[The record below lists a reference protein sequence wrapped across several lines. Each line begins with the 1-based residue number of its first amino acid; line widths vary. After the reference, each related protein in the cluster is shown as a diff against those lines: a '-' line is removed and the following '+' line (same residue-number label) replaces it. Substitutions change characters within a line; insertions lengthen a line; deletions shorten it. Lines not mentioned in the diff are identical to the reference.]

1 MAEKTGLSEKA
12 STLINNVR
20 YYWKKPAKGRYMSF
34 KEIASYA
41 FGGIGAYLIVCM
53 SYPCILGATNVF
65 LSGTIGIGLTDM
77 YIMYVIAILS
87 GIPLLF
93 TQNQNDV
100 YSGILYYCI
109 ANIFAVLPILLYGR
123 KNRNLIVK
131 SSYKLLIYI
140 VLVLVSLSISKGIAL
155 MIINHDYLGFY
166 KYFVSMIFTFSIN
179 AIIILLFRHFKS
191 ELLVDMNHYLLDASN
206 EEKTKDPG
214 FKIEE
219 EKGEEKNEDWL
230 KNERIENESNH

>member
-1 MAEKTGLSEKA
+1 M
-12 STLINNVR
+12 
-20 YYWKKPAKGRYMSF
+20 
-34 KEIASYA
+34 
-41 FGGIGAYLIVCM
+41 
-53 SYPCILGATNVF
+53 
-65 LSGTIGIGLTDM
+65 
-77 YIMYVIAILS
+77 
-87 GIPLLF
+87 
-93 TQNQNDV
+93 
-100 YSGILYYCI
+100 
-109 ANIFAVLPILLYGR
+109 YGR

>member
-1 MAEKTGLSEKA
+1 MNKIRFFDLFIFTILAILSEFLSSYFFNKVGSQFYLSFA
-12 STLINNVR
+12 TLI
-20 YYWKKPAKGRYMSF
+20 F
-34 KEIASYA
+34 IIASIRWGVY
-41 FGGIGAYLIVCM
+41 
-53 SYPCILGATNVF
+53 SVF
-65 LSGTIGIGLTDM
+65 
-77 YIMYVIAILS
+77 VIILS

-179 AIIILLFRHFKS
+179 AIIILLC
-191 ELLVDMNHYLLDASN
+191 Y
-206 EEKTKDPG
+206 TK
-214 FKIEE
+214 F
-219 EKGEEKNEDWL
+219 
-230 KNERIENESNH
+230 